1 MIPHERNSGNDDST
15 NIIIFA
21 SPSRVVPFS
30 NAIRVPFQ
38 MLDTGNFNKAVKR
51 NIERFPDDFMFQL
64 NDEEYSNLKF
74 QIGIASSYGGRRTN
88 PYVFTE
94 QGVAMLSSVL
104 RSEAAI
110 RVNISIM
117 RAFVMVRQALMQPS
131 NEFKQLRKSV
141 NQLKEYIEEI
151 LADQNDINEET
162 QAQLDAI
169 SESLAELQMKK
180 STPRKR
186 IGFQPSDDSTE
197 L

>member
-1 MIPHERNSGNDDST
+1 M
-15 NIIIFA
+15 NISEIELVRSKIYEYRGQ
-21 SPSRVVPFS
+21 RV
-30 NAIRVPFQ
+30 
-38 MLDTGNFNKAVKR
+38 MLDSDLAELYGVTTGNFNKAVKR
-51 NIERFPDDFMFQL
+51 NIARFPDDFMFQL

-117 RAFVMVRQALMQPS
+117 RAFVMVRQALIQPS
-131 NEFKQLRKSV
+131 NEFKQLRESV
-141 NQLKEYIEEI
+141 NQLKEYVEEI

-169 SESLAELQMKK
+169 SESLAELQVRK

-186 IGFQPSDDSTE
+186 IGFLPSDDFSE
-197 L
+197 Q

>member
-1 MIPHERNSGNDDST
+1 M
-15 NIIIFA
+15 NISEIELVRSKIYEYRGQ
-21 SPSRVVPFS
+21 RV
-30 NAIRVPFQ
+30 
-38 MLDTGNFNKAVKR
+38 MLDSDLAELYGVTTGNFNKAVKR
-51 NIERFPDDFMFQL
+51 NIARFPDDFMFQL

-74 QIGIASSYGGRRTN
+74 QIGIASSYGGRRTT

-117 RAFVMVRQALMQPS
+117 RAFVMVRQALSQPS
-131 NEFKQLRKSV
+131 NEFKQLRESV
-141 NQLKEYIEEI
+141 NQLKEYVEEI

-169 SESLAELQMKK
+169 SESLAELQVRK

-186 IGFQPSDDSTE
+186 IGFLSSDDSTE
-197 L
+197 

>member
-1 MIPHERNSGNDDST
+1 MKVTEIEIVRSKIYEYRGQ
-15 NIIIFA
+15 
-21 SPSRVVPFS
+21 RV
-30 NAIRVPFQ
+30 
-38 MLDTGNFNKAVKR
+38 MLDSDLAELYGVSTGNFNKSVKR

-64 NDEEYSNLKF
+64 NDEEFSNLKF

-117 RAFVMVRQALMQPS
+117 RAFVMVRQTLVQPS
-131 NEFKQLRKSV
+131 DEFKQLRESV
-141 NQLKEYIEEI
+141 SQLKEYIEEI

-169 SESLAELQMKK
+169 SESLAELQVKK
-180 STPRKR
+180 SAPRRR
-186 IGFQPSDDSTE
+186 IGFLPSE
-197 L
+197 E

>member
-1 MIPHERNSGNDDST
+1 
-15 NIIIFA
+15 
-21 SPSRVVPFS
+21 
-30 NAIRVPFQ
+30 
-38 MLDTGNFNKAVKR
+38 
-51 NIERFPDDFMFQL
+51 
-64 NDEEYSNLKF
+64 
-74 QIGIASSYGGRRTN
+74 
-88 PYVFTE
+88 
-94 QGVAMLSSVL
+94 
-104 RSEAAI
+104 
-110 RVNISIM
+110 M

-141 NQLKEYIEEI
+141 NHLKEYIEEI

>member
-1 MIPHERNSGNDDST
+1 MNEIELVRSKIYEYRGK
-15 NIIIFA
+15 
-21 SPSRVVPFS
+21 RV
-30 NAIRVPFQ
+30 
-38 MLDTGNFNKAVKR
+38 MLDSDLAELYGVTTGNFNKAVKR

-117 RAFVMVRQALMQPS
+117 RAFVMVRQALIQPS
-131 NEFKQLRKSV
+131 NEFKQLRESV
-141 NQLKEYIEEI
+141 NQLKEYVEEI

-169 SESLAELQMKK
+169 SESLAELQVQK

-186 IGFQPSDDSTE
+186 IGFLPSDDSTE
-197 L
+197 S

>member
-1 MIPHERNSGNDDST
+1 MNEIELVRSKIYEYRGQRVILDSDLAELYGVT
-15 NIIIFA
+15 
-21 SPSRVVPFS
+21 
-30 NAIRVPFQ
+30 
-38 MLDTGNFNKAVKR
+38 TGNFNKAVKR
-51 NIERFPDDFMFQL
+51 NKERFPDDFMFQL

-88 PYVFTE
+88 QY

-117 RAFVMVRQALMQPS
+117 RAFVMVRQALIQPS
-131 NEFKQLRKSV
+131 NEFKQLRESV
-141 NQLKEYIEEI
+141 NQLKEYVEEI

-169 SESLAELQMKK
+169 SESLAELQVKK
-180 STPRKR
+180 STP
-186 IGFQPSDDSTE
+186 
-197 L
+197 